1 VSSVLEKNND
11 LDCVVPAREHKHH
24 SGNLFNRSSEVR
36 IEQLEHSRS
45 TVRSGG
51 TSTGQCTSMIKYTPV
66 RCLTVG
72 GRHCNLMTLPWRIGP
87 QPPKR
92 LHLDLRHAFL
102 RCGGHV
108 QRRTPQPN
116 VAQTSAKVGAHSQEC
131 MPWSCSSLHSLALR
145 SFAQAVVQSHFYSLG

>member
-1 VSSVLEKNND
+1 VSPVLEKNND
-11 LDCVVPAREHKHH
+11 LDCVVPAREHNHH
-24 SGNLFNRSSEVR
+24 SGTLFNRSSEVR

-45 TVRSGG
+45 TVRSKG
-51 TSTGQCTSMIKYTPV
+51 TSTGQCTSMIKYTPA

-72 GRHCNLMTLPWRIGP
+72 GKHCNLVTLPWKTAL

-92 LHLDLRHAFL
+92 LRLDLRHAFL

-116 VAQTSAKVGAHSQEC
+116 VAQMSAKVGAHSQEC
-131 MPWSCSSLHSLALR
+131 MPWRCSSLHSLALG
-145 SFAQAVVQSHFYSLG
+145 SCAQVVVQSHFCSLG